1 MVISPRRWCLRAWVV
16 PWASLATR
24 DCACRRRL
32 RAAGGFLLRVVR
44 SAFEALCGAVCCG
57 ASGMSR
63 AIPQAV
69 FQGFEMRSLGLQRS
83 WGCRGK
89 FGHPNCMRLVGREA
103 VDRTAVFVCRPK
115 DAAYHTWGHRA
126 CARKA
131 CCVAACCVAG
141 RGRGGARGLVWFCGP
156 GVLRVVGWWC
166 GSGRE
171 PCVGSRP
178 GLLSGKSA
186 VGRDISTD
194 SIQQGKDSIQRAEK
208 RPETI

>member
-32 RAAGGFLLRVVR
+32 RPAGCFLLRVVR

-69 FQGFEMRSLGLQRS
+69 FQGFEMGSLGLQRS

-103 VDRTAVFVCRPK
+103 RGSNSCVRLPAQGCCQPYLGCVRLVRVRFAALLDEAVVFVWV
-115 DAAYHTWGHRA
+115 T
-126 CARKA
+126 
-131 CCVAACCVAG
+131 
-141 RGRGGARGLVWFCGP
+141 
-156 GVLRVVGWWC
+156 
-166 GSGRE
+166 
-171 PCVGSRP
+171 
-178 GLLSGKSA
+178 SA
-186 VGRDISTD
+186 VGRDISRD
-194 SIQQGKDSIQRAEK
+194 SIQQGGEAARDCGVSGRLRECVVAVSYSPTTHRLQYHRRCRA
-208 RPETI
+208 